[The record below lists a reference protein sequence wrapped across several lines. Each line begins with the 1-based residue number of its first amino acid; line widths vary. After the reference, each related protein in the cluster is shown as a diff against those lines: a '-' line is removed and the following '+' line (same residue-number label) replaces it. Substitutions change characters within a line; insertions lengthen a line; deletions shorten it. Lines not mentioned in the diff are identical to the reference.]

1 MDKHRDT
8 RSYDRRDQ
16 DPRGRRGGATRRKR
30 KKHGRAFKVV
40 MTIVLIFVI
49 TLAMLLCM
57 SAAYIKNVI
66 IPDASLD
73 MSDFNPN
80 LTSKVLAQN
89 PETGSYETVQ
99 TLYGEENRVWVSTD
113 EIPQYLKDAAVAIE
127 DKRFYKHNG
136 VDWVRTAKAISLMF
150 TGRSIQGGSTLTQQ
164 LIKNMT
170 SDDEVTVKRKVMEI
184 FRALEFEKK
193 YTKDDILEAYLN
205 YIYLGQGCNGVYTA
219 AYTYFGKHVSE
230 LDLAE
235 CACLIG
241 ITNNP
246 SKYDP
251 LGHLSITDPD
261 TGGFTFDNY
270 KYFFETPRELT
281 NILFTLGIVFLTV
294 ALAIVLAYL
303 LALYLRFVKSKVSR
317 LIGNLYLLPRFVPSM
332 VAVYAMITV
341 VRDSGLLN
349 RISQLFGGDFKPG
362 MMYHASGLVTMN
374 MWFNIPFAALM
385 ITAGLGAIPD
395 SMIESA
401 RDVGAS
407 KLRVLRSMI
416 LPLSM
421 KDVVIA
427 ATFVFMSNVG
437 SFTTPYLMGGNYPK
451 MLGIVLF
458 DQFNKYLRYERAAAM
473 SFIIFLIC
481 SVSAGVY
488 IYTNLREKEWEK

>member
-1 MDKHRDT
+1 M
-8 RSYDRRDQ
+8 S
-16 DPRGRRGGATRRKR
+16 
-30 KKHGRAFKVV
+30 KKLKQ
-40 MTIVLIFVI
+40 
-49 TLAMLLCM
+49 ML
-57 SAAYIKNVI
+57 AAYGLVLPSFLTVMLVVAWPILTAIK
-66 IPDASLD
+66 
-73 MSDFNPN
+73 
-80 LTSKVLAQN
+80 TS
-89 PETGSYETVQ
+89 
-99 TLYGEENRVWVSTD
+99 
-113 EIPQYLKDAAVAIE
+113 
-127 DKRFYKHNG
+127 F
-136 VDWVRTAKAISLMF
+136 
-150 TGRSIQGGSTLTQQ
+150 
-164 LIKNMT
+164 
-170 SDDEVTVKRKVMEI
+170 
-184 FRALEFEKK
+184 
-193 YTKDDILEAYLN
+193 
-205 YIYLGQGCNGVYTA
+205 
-219 AYTYFGKHVSE
+219 
-230 LDLAE
+230 
-235 CACLIG
+235 
-241 ITNNP
+241 
-246 SKYDP
+246 
-251 LGHLSITDPD
+251 TDPD

-362 MMYHASGLVTMN
+362 MMYHASGLVTM
-374 MWFNIPFAALM
+374 
-385 ITAGLGAIPD
+385 
-395 SMIESA
+395 
-401 RDVGAS
+401 
-407 KLRVLRSMI
+407 I